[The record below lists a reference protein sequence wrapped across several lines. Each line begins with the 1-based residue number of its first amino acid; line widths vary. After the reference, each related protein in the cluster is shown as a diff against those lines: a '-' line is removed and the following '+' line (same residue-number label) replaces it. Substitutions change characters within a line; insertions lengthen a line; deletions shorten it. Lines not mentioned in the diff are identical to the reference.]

1 MATHAKQEDPSADL
15 REEDLAEIKKQ
26 FLKDTLPFNLLA
38 EAEITEI
45 AVSMVWK
52 RFSLGESII
61 KQGSP
66 GESFY
71 LIKSGLV
78 RVYLLDD
85 EGKETV
91 LGFLGE
97 GDCFGEIALLTQGLT
112 TANIQAIEQTLALA
126 QGREAFLLMTQ
137 RHPVFYKFFNQLLTQ
152 RMRAIYKELLSEN
165 PGVAQ
170 VEPFLYRKQIKEMI
184 SPLKA
189 PLSFRSTIEEAA
201 REIIDKGL
209 GTTIIVDEE
218 GKAQGVLRPRG
229 ILKSVLLEGISPQAP
244 VETIMEKDFYSI
256 DTQGFFFDALHQMI
270 KHRTNELIAS
280 TEGRVDGVL
289 TGFDLLRFRGREALS
304 LVRNIEEAATFSQL
318 NVMRREVEKVLR
330 ALIADGAL
338 ASHAC
343 KIVSELNDKMVRR
356 VIQLSEMELG
366 PAPCPYAWLGLGSE
380 GRREQT
386 LLTDQDNA
394 LIFSGPA
401 SEETLGYFRRFS
413 NQVVEGLH
421 QCGIPKCKGGVMANQ
436 PKYFGD
442 IDQWRVKTTEWIQTP
457 TLQEK
462 DLMDTYV
469 FLDFRSVTGDP
480 SLDKDLKAHVLQLV
494 REHPSFLKSL
504 AQAIV
509 SIPVPIGFFKNFIV
523 EKSGKYKNRLNLKL
537 YGLVPLI
544 TCVKILALHQGIAES
559 NTLERIRLL
568 NQDKTIS
575 DDQAEIFEQ
584 AFETLLTLRIRNNLN
599 DLDQGREL
607 SNHIDPAEL
616 STRQKQL
623 LKEAFWA
630 VAQLQKTTKNLLKV
644 KEEDDGLRL

>member
-1 MATHAKQEDPSADL
+1 M
-15 REEDLAEIKKQ
+15 EEV
-26 FLKDTLPFNLLA
+26 LPGVDYQTGRARRIFH
-38 EAEITEI
+38 
-45 AVSMVWK
+45 
-52 RFSLGESII
+52 
-61 KQGSP
+61 
-66 GESFY
+66 

-112 TANIQAIEQTLALA
+112 TANIQAIEQTLILA
-126 QGREAFLLMTQ
+126 QDREAFLLMTQ
-137 RHPVFYKFFNQLLTQ
+137 GNPVFYKFFNQLLTQ

-184 SPLKA
+184 SALKA

-209 GTTIIVDEE
+209 ETAIIVDEE
-218 GKAQGVLRPRG
+218 GKAQGVLRPAG
-229 ILKSVLLEGISPQAP
+229 ILKSVLLDGISPQAP
-244 VETIMEKDFYSI
+244 VETIMEKDFHSI
-256 DTQGFFFDALHQMI
+256 DTQGYFFDALHQMI

-280 TEGRVDGVL
+280 TEGRVDGIL
-289 TGFDLLRFRGREALS
+289 TGFDLLRFRVREALS
-304 LVRNIEEAATFSQL
+304 LVRNIEEAANFSQL

-356 VIQLSEMELG
+356 VIQLSEVELG
-366 PAPCPYAWLGLGSE
+366 LAPTPYAWLGLGSE

-394 LIFSGPA
+394 SSFQVLR
-401 SEETLGYFRRFS
+401 EDTLDYFRRFS

-436 PKYFGD
+436 AKYFGD
-442 IDQWRVKTTEWIQTP
+442 MDQWKVRTAAWVQTP

-462 DLMDTYV
+462 ELMDTYV

-480 SLDKDLKAHVLQLV
+480 SLDKDLKAHLLQLV
-494 REHPSFLKSL
+494 REYPSFLKSL

-523 EKSGKYKNRLNLKL
+523 EKSGKYKNRLNVKL

-544 TCVKILALHQGIAES
+544 TCVKILALHQES
-559 NTLERIRLL
+559 QSQIPWSE
-568 NQDKTIS
+568 S
-575 DDQAEIFEQ
+575 
-584 AFETLLTLRIRNNLN
+584 
-599 DLDQGREL
+599 G
-607 SNHIDPAEL
+607 H
-616 STRQKQL
+616 
-623 LKEAFWA
+623 
-630 VAQLQKTTKNLLKV
+630 
-644 KEEDDGLRL
+644 